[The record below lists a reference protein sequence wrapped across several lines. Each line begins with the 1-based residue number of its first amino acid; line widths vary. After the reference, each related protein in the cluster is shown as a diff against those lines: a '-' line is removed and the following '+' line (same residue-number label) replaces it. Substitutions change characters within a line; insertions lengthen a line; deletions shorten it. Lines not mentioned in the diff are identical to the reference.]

1 MGWRLVD
8 GFVDDSRGGLT
19 ELRVHGVSG
28 TPPDSMLENP
38 HVTLVSGDSTAGF
51 YRRIW
56 LGGRPSPSLA
66 YADIPGER
74 RREAYAWGGLT
85 SGAGSRALWMLLLPF
100 MLANVAFWMY
110 PAATRPDEPRWRSQA
125 RDCAAALQRLFSLSL
140 TVALTLS
147 AVNVATDLAGWQ
159 CGGSRACVAQNSFLH
174 FLTLGFFSQP
184 GRRLALATVVPVAV
198 VVLLWLLG
206 NKSWNAYERLQPAA
220 PAEVSGGDNLGG
232 MPPAAG
238 PLGPPIGRRRMWNG
252 AEPVRRMRS
261 LHVCAGFATAG
272 LFLAVPLTSGPHRGV
287 GQTFLALMIVALAG
301 PVIALLLP
309 WLWRRQDPA
318 DGTADEEPRLS
329 PDRHD
334 LWGWLPWAALAL
346 VTAAVIAALFPNVGP
361 AISAG
366 SLPRLSS
373 FLGWMFV
380 AQIALLILIVAVV
393 ATVAASSRGTRDGEP
408 SRAELSGRALAGLG
422 APVMLL
428 LSWLLAVSFAAG
440 LVVRSADFLG
450 TPAPAGRPPSGPA
463 VLLVPGVYYW
473 AAAAAFCLVVVTGLV
488 AAVVFVLVWRETG
501 KREKGLVART
511 YKAEL
516 SGPGGLPASVHA
528 RARMIA
534 RAWARAY
541 LTDKS
546 PLLLTI
552 LASVLAVAVA
562 ASVAGYLATSTV
574 NGTVVRGLWL
584 WQHASWLATA
594 GSWAVAAMAVALI
607 ALGRRAYSD
616 PATRR
621 TVGILWDLGTFW
633 PRGTHPLA
641 PPCYCE
647 RTLPDLI
654 YRMTWLAPRD
664 QDLVVLST
672 HSQGTVIGA
681 ALVLQLDPSQQT
693 RTAFITYGSPL
704 QRLYSR
710 FFPAYFGARV
720 LSQIGEALTGTAS
733 DQASDR
739 SRWPWRNL
747 FRASDPIGGP
757 VRHGYMADET
767 LYDPDVIA
775 ALANGQPPG
784 GDNGD
789 VDRQFLDP
797 PFNRADGNTAYPQT
811 LGHSGYF
818 EDPYFPGCVDTV
830 IQLARQRLV
839 SFVPGSDSG
848 SDGSQTPPI
857 SRTDYTEH

>member
-1 MGWRLVD
+1 
-8 GFVDDSRGGLT
+8 
-19 ELRVHGVSG
+19 
-28 TPPDSMLENP
+28 MLENP
-38 HVTLVSGDSTAGF
+38 HVTRVSGDSTAGF

-56 LGGRPSPSLA
+56 LGGPPSPSLA
-66 YADIPGER
+66 YVDIPDER
-74 RREAYAWGGLT
+74 HREAYSWGGLT

-110 PAATRPDEPRWRSQA
+110 PAATRPDEPRWRSWA

-147 AVNVATDLAGWQ
+147 AVNVATDFGGWQ
-159 CGGSRACVAQNSFLH
+159 CGGSRACVTQNSFLH
-174 FLTLGFFSQP
+174 FLTLDFFSQP

-198 VVLLWLLG
+198 VVLLWVLG

-220 PAEVSGGDNLGG
+220 PAEVPGEDQSGA

-238 PLGPPIGRRRMWNG
+238 RSVPPIGRRRMWNG

-261 LHVCAGFATAG
+261 LHICAGFATAG
-272 LFLAVPLTSGPHRGV
+272 LFLVAPLASGSNRGWGV
-287 GQTFLALMIVALAG
+287 TFLVLMLVALAG
-301 PVIALLLP
+301 PVVALLLP

-329 PDRHD
+329 ADRRD
-334 LWGWLPWAALAL
+334 LWRWLPWAALGL
-346 VTAAVIAALFPNVGP
+346 VTAAAVVAMLPNVGP
-361 AISAG
+361 AVSTG
-366 SLPRLSS
+366 SLPWLGS
-373 FLGWMFV
+373 FLGSMFL

-393 ATVAASSRGTRDGEP
+393 ATVAAASRGTRDDAP
-408 SRAELSGRALAGLG
+408 SQADLPGRALAGLG

-450 TPAPAGRPPSGPA
+450 TPVPTGRPAAGSA

-473 AAAAAFCLVVVTGLV
+473 AAAGAFCLVVVAGLV
-488 AAVVFVLVWRETG
+488 AAVVFALVWRETG
-501 KREKGLVART
+501 KREKGLVAET
-511 YKAEL
+511 YRAEL
-516 SGPGGLPASVHA
+516 SGPGGVPASAQA
-528 RARMIA
+528 RAHMIA
-534 RAWARAY
+534 RAWARAD

-552 LASVLAVAVA
+552 LVSVLTVAVA
-562 ASVAGYLATSTV
+562 ASIVGYLATSTV

-633 PRGTHPLA
+633 PRATHPLA

-654 YRMTWLAPRD
+654 YRMTWLAPSD
-664 QDLVVLST
+664 EDLVVLST

-681 ALVLQLDPSQQT
+681 ALVLQLDPSQQA

-710 FFPAYFGARV
+710 FFPAYFDAKV
-720 LSQIGEALTGTAS
+720 LSQIGEALTGTAG
-733 DQASDR
+733 DQDPDR
-739 SRWPWRNL
+739 RRWPWRNL

-757 VRHGYMADET
+757 VRHRYPADES
-767 LYDPDVIA
+767 LYNADVIA
-775 ALANGQPPG
+775 ALASGQPP
-784 GDNGD
+784 DNDDD

-797 PFNRADGNTAYPQT
+797 LFNRADGNTAYPQT

-818 EDPYFPGCVDTV
+818 EDPYFPGCVGTV
-830 IQLARQRLV
+830 IQLARQRR
-839 SFVPGSDSG
+839 
-848 SDGSQTPPI
+848 TNPP
-857 SRTDYTEH
+857 